1 MARGT
6 KNIFFFTLSPFKKKR
21 TFFKKKPKMRPEYR
35 AGGLLPVRRSENGLE
50 CLLLRE
56 LRYNEDVLH
65 VAGGRVE
72 PRDGGIR
79 DTIRREFIEEVG
91 AWPVDLTKR
100 ISNATLRNVARGYCL
115 ATIDVTDV
123 DVAPPG
129 NTHWVPLRRTE
140 PASDEQMTVAPLSW
154 LAKRCVSAVN

>member
-1 MARGT
+1 M
-6 KNIFFFTLSPFKKKR
+6 
-21 TFFKKKPKMRPEYR
+21 
-35 AGGLLPVRRSENGLE
+35 
-50 CLLLRE
+50 
-56 LRYNEDVLH
+56 LH

-115 ATIDVTDV
+115 ATIDVTERGFV
-123 DVAPPG
+123 VLSMAPG
-129 NTHWVPLRRTE
+129 LTFENLQAKTE
-140 PASDEQMTVAPLSW
+140 AKLHLPA
-154 LAKRCVSAVN
+154 

>member
-1 MARGT
+1 M
-6 KNIFFFTLSPFKKKR
+6 
-21 TFFKKKPKMRPEYR
+21 
-35 AGGLLPVRRSENGLE
+35 PVRRSENGVE

-72 PRDGGIR
+72 ARDGGIR

-91 AWPVDLTKR
+91 AWPVDLTHR
-100 ISNATLRNVARGYCL
+100 LSNARLQSVARGYCL

-123 DVAPPG
+123 DVEPPG
-129 NTHWVPLRRTE
+129 NTHWVPLDVGTE
-140 PASDEQMTVAPLSW
+140 TVAPLSW
-154 LAKRCVSAVN
+154 LARRCVESVY

>member
-1 MARGT
+1 MKGKKA
-6 KNIFFFTLSPFKKKR
+6 KKR
-21 TFFKKKPKMRPEYR
+21 AEEKQEPRKIKIKIKMRTEYR
-35 AGGLLPVRRSENGLE
+35 AGGLLPVRRSENGVE

-129 NTHWVPLRRTE
+129 NTHWVPLRDSWSE
-140 PASDEQMTVAPLSW
+140 PEPNTVAPLSW
-154 LAKRCVSAVN
+154 LAKRCVSSVS